1 MWENKT
7 KNGKVQFI
15 ERYTNPLTGKTA
27 TVCTTAD
34 RSTNATRKAAAEIL
48 QRKIAERLSSTRT
61 DTKEY
66 TMADIADAYIVSQKT
81 RIKPS
86 TLDVCTRMTRLIV
99 RAIGPDV
106 RASKL
111 TAAVIRKALP
121 AEPSKYNLYT
131 RQIKAMLRWAYESD
145 MVDDIRY
152 LDKLKPAKDDR
163 KARIADKYLSRAE
176 IDRLIAGMDNPRWR
190 LLTEFLILTG
200 LRIGEAIALEK
211 ADVDLDQR
219 VIHVSKTYAHMMAH
233 PQTMPTPKTQ
243 SSLRDISI
251 QDELVPVIR
260 EINLLSDSKSPLFF
274 PGDGGRHIG
283 YGAYKQYL
291 EEHTVRDVGRKLTP
305 HALRH
310 TMTSLMAAEG
320 VPLEVISR
328 RLGHESSDITRQVY
342 LHATEDLKAADA
354 ETVRNVKL
362 M

>member
-48 QRKIAERLSSTRT
+48 QRKIMERLSGTQT
-61 DTKEY
+61 DAKEY
-66 TMADIADAYIVSQKT
+66 TLADVADAYLVSQQ
-81 RIKPS
+81 RRVKPS
-86 TLDVCTRMTRLIV
+86 TFDVCRRMTDLIV
-99 RAIGPDV
+99 KTIGPDV
-106 RASKL
+106 RVSKL
-111 TAAVIRKALP
+111 TAAAIRKALP
-121 AEPSKYNLYT
+121 DKPSTYNLYL
-131 RQIKAMLRWAYESD
+131 RQIKAMLHWAYESD
-145 MVDDIRY
+145 MLDDIRY
-152 LDKLKPAKDDR
+152 IDKLKPVKDDSR
-163 KARIADKYLSRAE
+163 ARIADKYLSRAE

-200 LRIGEAIALEK
+200 LRIGEAIALNK
-211 ADVDLDQR
+211 ADVDLDRR
-219 VIHVSKTYAHMMAH
+219 VIHVTKTYAHMMRH
-233 PQTMPTPKTQ
+233 PQTMSTPKTQ
-243 SSLRDISI
+243 SSLRDVSI

-260 EINLLSDSKSPLFF
+260 EINLLSDSKNPLFF
-274 PGDGGRHIG
+274 TGDGGRHIG

-328 RLGHESSDITRQVY
+328 RLGHEDSEVTQQVY

-354 ETVRNVKL
+354 ETVRRVKL

>member
-15 ERYTNPLTGKTA
+15 ERYRNPLTGKTA
-27 TVCTTAD
+27 TVCTTANK
-34 RSTNATRKAAAEIL
+34 STNATRKAAEAIL
-48 QRKIAERLSSTRT
+48 QRKIAERLAGTQT
-61 DTKEY
+61 DIKEY
-66 TMADIADAYIVSQKT
+66 TLADIADAYLISQKT

-86 TLDVCTRMTRLIV
+86 TLDVCKRMTRLIV
-99 RAIGPDV
+99 RCIGPDV

-121 AEPSKYNLYT
+121 DEPSKYNLYL

-152 LDKLKPAKDDR
+152 LDKLKPLKDDR

-176 IDRLIAGMDNPRWR
+176 IDRLLAGMDNPRWR

-211 ADVDLDQR
+211 QDVDLDQR
-219 VIHVSKTYAHMMAH
+219 VIHITKTYAHMMAH

-251 QDELVPVIR
+251 QDELVPVIH
-260 EINLLSDSKSPLFF
+260 EISLLMDSDSPLLFT
-274 PGDGGRHIG
+274 GDSGGHIG

-291 EEHTVRDVGRKLTP
+291 EEHTIKDVGRKLTP

-328 RLGHESSDITRQVY
+328 RLGHESSEITKQVY
-342 LHATEDLKAADA
+342 LHATEDLKKADA
-354 ETVRNVKL
+354 KAVRKVKL
-362 M
+362 I